1 VSIREQVKP
10 LHGVSGTDQHGTSV
24 WSSFRPF
31 RRIGPLRG
39 QCHLIGI
46 GSEATAGG
54 GMRSHASL
62 DCPTLIV
69 EVERYDWRPRHA
81 SVQSNVG
88 KTRASLARSRLGYIK
103 IHVTPHLQKMAWRRD
118 VFALPIGFG
127 SQAFGSTSRASR
139 ANAQWF
145 GRPMRIDWCSSG
157 TRTKLAAAK
166 TRCAQGSNPCAA
178 PMNHRYWGMQI
189 GISSP
194 SPHRL
199 ATVVF

>member
-1 VSIREQVKP
+1 MVKGYNASVLLPMPRFMVPCLRSEVSIREQVKP

-88 KTRASLARSRLGYIK
+88 KTRASLARPWLGYIK
-103 IHVTPHLQKMAWRRD
+103 IHVTPHLQKW
-118 VFALPIGFG
+118 
-127 SQAFGSTSRASR
+127 
-139 ANAQWF
+139 
-145 GRPMRIDWCSSG
+145 
-157 TRTKLAAAK
+157 
-166 TRCAQGSNPCAA
+166 PCAA
-178 PMNHRYWGMQI
+178 TFSLCQ
-189 GISSP
+189 
-194 SPHRL
+194 
-199 ATVVF
+199 